1 MHFIV
6 IVLNKIN
13 FVIVFLYD
21 NDLREVYLFL
31 VAGKARNQ
39 ESVLIKQ

>member
-6 IVLNKIN
+6 IVLSKIN
-13 FVIVFLYD
+13 FVVVFLYD
-21 NDLREVYLFL
+21 NDLREVYLCL

>member
-31 VAGKARNQ
+31 VVGKARNQ